1 MLRRL
6 KSLFKM
12 SENTIFTYI
21 DSLIFTKKKIE
32 EVPDE
37 ENQFTM
43 YMANRWISMHS
54 CICAQIINE
63 STNRY
68 WSNLQVKKDQYNF
81 MYNLLP
87 KMKRTRLN
95 YIKKVKEKL
104 DENSDVELIAKKYEL
119 SKKEV
124 VGYLEFLA

>member
-1 MLRRL
+1 
-6 KSLFKM
+6 M
-12 SENTIFTYI
+12 SENTIFKYI
-21 DSLIFTKKKIE
+21 DSLIFTKKKITD
-32 EVPDE
+32 VPDE

-68 WSNLQVKKDQYNF
+68 WSNLQVKSDQYNF
-81 MYNLLP
+81 MYSILP
-87 KMKRTRLN
+87 KMRRSRIN
-95 YIKKVKEKL
+95 YIKKVKEVTEK
-104 DENSDVELIAKKYEL
+104 NSDIELMAKRYEL

-124 VGYLEFLA
+124 ISYLELIA

>member
-1 MLRRL
+1 
-6 KSLFKM
+6 M

-21 DSLIFTKKKIE
+21 DSLIFTKKKITD
-32 EVPDE
+32 VPDE

-63 STNRY
+63 SSNRY
-68 WSNLQVKKDQYNF
+68 WSNLQVKSDQYNF
-81 MYNLLP
+81 MYNILP
-87 KMKRTRLN
+87 KMRRSRIN
-95 YIKKVKEKL
+95 YIKKVKEVTEK
-104 DENSDVELIAKKYEL
+104 NSDIELMAKRHEL

-124 VGYLEFLA
+124 ISYLEFIA

>member
-124 VGYLEFLA
+124 VSYLEFLA

>member
-1 MLRRL
+1 
-6 KSLFKM
+6 M

>member
-1 MLRRL
+1 
-6 KSLFKM
+6 
-12 SENTIFTYI
+12 
-21 DSLIFTKKKIE
+21 
-32 EVPDE
+32 
-37 ENQFTM
+37 
-43 YMANRWISMHS
+43 
-54 CICAQIINE
+54 
-63 STNRY
+63 
-68 WSNLQVKKDQYNF
+68 